1 MEIFSIETKT
11 NPFRAFRIR
20 LGFVVSPPG
29 RNFPRGGCCFL
40 SFDVCCV
47 SLTGRQAGERPSD
60 PHPLPGD
67 RLEDGEARRGVLPA
81 RHRLQREDD
90 RRTRPESH
98 GRHGDPIGRRWVSSD
113 RGATATTTTDTAPEV
128 IVFGVARASRRL
140 PINRARRKTH
150 SVFCFLLVAGDSAS
164 ASAAVITSSSRC
176 PSRRCGECP
185 VRYLLVGAPTGGGA
199 RRPSQN

>member
-1 MEIFSIETKT
+1 MEIFSVETKT

-47 SLTGRQAGERPSD
+47 SLAGRQAGERPSD

-98 GRHGDPIGRRWVSSD
+98 GRHGDPIGRRWGIQRQRLQPSSHLQAGVRPGDVVSAPSD
-113 RGATATTTTDTAPEV
+113 
-128 IVFGVARASRRL
+128 I
-140 PINRARRKTH
+140 
-150 SVFCFLLVAGDSAS
+150 
-164 ASAAVITSSSRC
+164 
-176 PSRRCGECP
+176 
-185 VRYLLVGAPTGGGA
+185 Y
-199 RRPSQN
+199 

>member
-98 GRHGDPIGRRWVSSD
+98 GRHGDPVGRRWVSSD
-113 RGATATTTTDTAPEV
+113 DDDDDGHRSGGHRLRRGESVAP
-128 IVFGVARASRRL
+128 
-140 PINRARRKTH
+140 
-150 SVFCFLLVAGDSAS
+150 SADQS
-164 ASAAVITSSSRC
+164 C
-176 PSRRCGECP
+176 
-185 VRYLLVGAPTGGGA
+185 AP
-199 RRPSQN
+199 